1 MFTRGSREPLRRAAS
16 AWTVLVGLAL
26 LLAACGGSGSD
37 SPAPATG
44 QTQSE
49 AETTLAGEADV
60 EEGGGQAL
68 TQEVPAPGEEAGEE
82 MVVEEDGEADAAE
95 DDVRRAQDGD
105 SVSVFYH
112 GTFPSGEIFDSGRD
126 RGQPFPFVVGT
137 GQVILG
143 FDDAV
148 RGLAVGEI
156 VTVTVPP
163 ARAYGEVNPD
173 LILETPL
180 DEAPE
185 GAQEGDQLTFA
196 NGARGVVVSVENGI
210 VTIDANHNLAGQTL
224 IFEIELLTLE

>member
-1 MFTRGSREPLRRAAS
+1 LA
-16 AWTVLVGLAL
+16 GLAL
-26 LLAACGGSGSD
+26 LLAACGGGGSD
-37 SPAPATG
+37 SPDAATG
-44 QTQSE
+44 QPQAE
-49 AETTLAGEADV
+49 AETTLAGEADA
-60 EEGGGQAL
+60 EEGGGQAR
-68 TQEVPAPGEEAGEE
+68 TQEVPAPGAEGVEE
-82 MVVEEDGEADAAE
+82 MIVVEENGGADAGD

-137 GQVILG
+137 GQDILG

-163 ARAYGEVNPD
+163 DRGYGEVNPD
-173 LILETPL
+173 LIVEVPL
-180 DEAPE
+180 DQAPE
-185 GAQEGDQLTFA
+185 DVAVGDQLTVA
-196 NGARGVVVSVENGI
+196 TGGRGVVVDISNGI